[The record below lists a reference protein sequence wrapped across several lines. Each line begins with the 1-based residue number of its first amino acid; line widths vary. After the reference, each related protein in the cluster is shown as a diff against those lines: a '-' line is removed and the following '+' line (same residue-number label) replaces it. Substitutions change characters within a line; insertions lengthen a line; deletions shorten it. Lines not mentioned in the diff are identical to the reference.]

1 MSTPVSRRRRSG
13 RPLAPG
19 LWLAMAHPM
28 PANMIGGG
36 LEARVGVRCSGVR
49 RVGSFCILYSLFCI
63 LYSVFY
69 LLSSAFRIQLDFS
82 LRWVSCPMRLRAFV
96 IFGVLTAGSLL
107 ADEVPIGQLP
117 RAVQETVEM
126 EKGDGIAKSADSYT
140 WANTTIYK
148 IEIDL
153 GGVPE
158 LELHVAE
165 NGKVIRIDRLQPEK
179 ESDDE
184 E

>member
-1 MSTPVSRRRRSG
+1 
-13 RPLAPG
+13 
-19 LWLAMAHPM
+19 
-28 PANMIGGG
+28 
-36 LEARVGVRCSGVR
+36 
-49 RVGSFCILYSLFCI
+49 
-63 LYSVFY
+63 
-69 LLSSAFRIQLDFS
+69 
-82 LRWVSCPMRLRAFV
+82 MRLPAF
-96 IFGVLTAGSLL
+96 FTLGVLTAGSLL

-117 RAVQETVEM
+117 RVVLETVEM

-153 GGVPE
+153 NGVPE

-165 NGKVIRIDRLQPEK
+165 NGKLIRVDRLQPEMD
-179 ESDDE
+179 SDDE

>member
-1 MSTPVSRRRRSG
+1 M
-13 RPLAPG
+13 
-19 LWLAMAHPM
+19 
-28 PANMIGGG
+28 
-36 LEARVGVRCSGVR
+36 
-49 RVGSFCILYSLFCI
+49 
-63 LYSVFY
+63 
-69 LLSSAFRIQLDFS
+69 
-82 LRWVSCPMRLRAFV
+82 
-96 IFGVLTAGSLL
+96 
-107 ADEVPIGQLP
+107 
-117 RAVQETVEM
+117 QETVEM

-165 NGKVIRIDRLQPEK
+165 NGKVIRIDRLQPEM

>member
-1 MSTPVSRRRRSG
+1 MR
-13 RPLAPG
+13 LAPFIF
-19 LWLAMAHPM
+19 
-28 PANMIGGG
+28 IG
-36 LEARVGVRCSGVR
+36 
-49 RVGSFCILYSLFCI
+49 
-63 LYSVFY
+63 VF
-69 LLSSAFRIQLDFS
+69 A
-82 LRWVSCPMRLRAFV
+82 
-96 IFGVLTAGSLL
+96 AGSLL
-107 ADEVPIGQLP
+107 ADEVPIEQLP
-117 RAVQETVEM
+117 HVVLEIVEM

-165 NGKVIRIDRLQPEK
+165 NGKLIRIDRLQPEMDN
-179 ESDDE
+179 DDE

>member
-1 MSTPVSRRRRSG
+1 MAGNGPSDASKHDRWRLGGPG
-13 RPLAPG
+13 WGPLF
-19 LWLAMAHPM
+19 
-28 PANMIGGG
+28 
-36 LEARVGVRCSGVR
+36 R
-49 RVGSFCILYSLFCI
+49 GSESWVLLYSVFCI

-69 LLSSAFRIQLDFS
+69 LLSSAFRIPLDFS

-165 NGKVIRIDRLQPEK
+165 NGKVIRIDRLQPEM